1 MSSLVAFDVNM
12 ILVFHARCRDAF
24 TITVPRSG
32 GCLHYDRPLKFVHA
46 IIDGSYVA
54 VEKMPDATELFT
66 DIENFRVFD
75 FLCFLVSFKIFT
87 FQSRSNAEYR
97 VPVTN
102 YEENLL
108 QDIANQVVQH

>member
-1 MSSLVAFDVNM
+1 M

-24 TITVPRSG
+24 TTMVPRSG
-32 GCLHYDRPLKFVHA
+32 GCSHYDRPLKFVHST
-46 IIDGSYVA
+46 IDGSYVA

-66 DIENFRVFD
+66 DNENFRVFY

-87 FQSRSNAEYR
+87 LQSCSNAEYR

-102 YEENLL
+102 DEGNLL